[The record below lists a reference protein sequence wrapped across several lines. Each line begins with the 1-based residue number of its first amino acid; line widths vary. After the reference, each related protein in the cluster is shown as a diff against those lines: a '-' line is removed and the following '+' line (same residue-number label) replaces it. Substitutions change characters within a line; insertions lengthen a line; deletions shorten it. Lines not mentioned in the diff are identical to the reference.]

1 MTWPYR
7 YTLVN
12 REASPPPMLLQAGFK
27 GGEVKLSVVEV
38 GALGTGAASTTA
50 AAVVEAVEVGAA
62 ASRDQG
68 GREKVREVARVCR
81 EARVVVMHPSRVLP
95 ARQPASQ
102 RDAEGGVRSEE

>member
-1 MTWPYR
+1 M
-7 YTLVN
+7 
-12 REASPPPMLLQAGFK
+12 PPPMLPQAGFK

-38 GALGTGAASTTA
+38 GALRMWAASTAAA
-50 AAVVEAVEVGAA
+50 AAVEAVGVAVGVGAA

-81 EARVVVMHPSRVLP
+81 EARVVAMEPSRELP

-102 RDAEGGVRSEE
+102 RDEEGWG